1 MQGVGGRT
9 GINPV
14 EVVKIRCK
22 AEAFNSAFDVLF
34 NVGGRVGD
42 SAAAEDIETT
52 LGGDWRNGESKLK
65 KGCLRTRPLTE
76 DLVADIVLPD
86 EFAEKLLVYTGLVYD
101 LAICC

>member
-52 LGGDWRNGESKLK
+52 LGGD
-65 KGCLRTRPLTE
+65 
-76 DLVADIVLPD
+76 
-86 EFAEKLLVYTGLVYD
+86 
-101 LAICC
+101 

>member
-1 MQGVGGRT
+1 MRGVGGRT

-14 EVVKIRCK
+14 KVVKIRCK

-52 LGGDWRNGESKLK
+52 LGGDCRNGESRLK
-65 KGCLRTRPLTE
+65 KRLLRNKTTH
-76 DLVADIVLPD
+76 
-86 EFAEKLLVYTGLVYD
+86 
-101 LAICC
+101 